1 MKRGRPEQTHN
12 ELLAR
17 FDVLERAV
25 TQPVVQSASRVV
37 HLINIASSEIRD
49 VISLTIVTGGLGAFG
64 GLIEYFADVPALVPG
79 LVIGAGVG
87 GFGVA
92 ANRLVDLAR
101 GVHINVT
108 FKHVTLS
115 PDVEELYALL
125 ADAQL
130 TTRQADSPQSPR
142 PVMETWTQ
150 SPGYTQLR
158 IDDRCPVDTETLN
171 KIATAVI
178 RGGRAFSRPQ
188 IAEGAAKLCSQ
199 PQFNKLSAWMR
210 EQVPPLARVEGG
222 LTGDGATWLHRFRQ
236 EDT

>member
-87 GFGVA
+87 GLAVA
-92 ANRLVDLAR
+92 TNRLVDLAH
-101 GVHINVT
+101 GVHINIT

-125 ADAQL
+125 ANTQPVSSQAQ
-130 TTRQADSPQSPR
+130 SKR

-150 SPGYTQLR
+150 SPGHTQLK

-222 LTGDGATWLHRFRQ
+222 LTGDGATWLHRFR
-236 EDT
+236 